1 MLLFEQ
7 EQFRVSPYSIA
18 NTTPGTP
25 KIDHHLENQPLR
37 YFMSKFRFLFFFIFL
52 FACQIL

>member
-7 EQFRVSPYSIA
+7 EQFRVSPYSIVT
-18 NTTPGTP
+18 TTPGTP
-25 KIDHHLENQPLR
+25 KIDHYLEKQPLH

-52 FACQIL
+52 STCQIL